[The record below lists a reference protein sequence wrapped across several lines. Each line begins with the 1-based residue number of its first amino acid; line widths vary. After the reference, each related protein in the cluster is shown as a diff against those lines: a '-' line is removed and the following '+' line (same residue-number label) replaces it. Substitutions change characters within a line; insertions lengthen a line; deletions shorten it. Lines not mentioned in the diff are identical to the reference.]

1 MKPVLY
7 TNTLMLTFRNW
18 KKIMQS
24 VLYVYYVSLPKIFA
38 HFQFAT
44 FAFQIICILPKTLKI
59 LKLENACLVFR
70 IRKYLLQRICTIQLF
85 DNDST

>member
-7 TNTLMLTFRNW
+7 TNTFMLTFRNL

-38 HFQFAT
+38 QFQFAT
-44 FAFQIICILPKTLKI
+44 FAFQIICILPKTWHW
-59 LKLENACLVFR
+59 LKLKNVCLVLESVNN
-70 IRKYLLQRICTIQLF
+70 YT
-85 DNDST
+85 